1 MKKLIIFLLMMLPLS
16 IFAQESKIAI
26 VNTDEVIQVM
36 PEFIDMQKQIA
47 DMEKKYQAEMKVMEE
62 EYKKKYSDYMAQ
74 QDSLTENIKI
84 RRMQELQD
92 MEQRTQ
98 NFIQLSQQ
106 DFQKKQQELFTPIQ
120 EKLKNAIKAVGDE
133 KGYTYII
140 NPQVVLY
147 AGSASVDAT
156 PFVKAKLG
164 IN

>member
-36 PEFIDMQKQIA
+36 PEFIDMQKQMA

-156 PFVKAKLG
+156 PCVKAKLG